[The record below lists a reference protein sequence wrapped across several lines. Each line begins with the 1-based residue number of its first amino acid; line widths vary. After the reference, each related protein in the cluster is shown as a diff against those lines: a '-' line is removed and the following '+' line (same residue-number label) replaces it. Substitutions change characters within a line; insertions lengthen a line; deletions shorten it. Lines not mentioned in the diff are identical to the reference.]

1 MSLNRKEKSFYHGL
15 YPGSFDPI
23 TYGHIDMVR
32 RFSNLFEKITLLV
45 ASSIHKKYWF
55 SLEERAEMAGEVLKK
70 FSNVKVD
77 KYKGLTTKYIKKKNI
92 SIVLRGIRSVTDF
105 SYERDLAVNNKKIFP
120 KMETLFLFSDTGTE
134 VVSTKWIKEIAFH
147 KGNLKDLVPPF
158 VQKKIE
164 QRILQGEK
172 I

>member
-1 MSLNRKEKSFYHGL
+1 MSTDKKEKPFYHGL

-32 RFSNLFEKITLLV
+32 RFANLFEKVTVLA

-55 SLEERAEMAGEVLKK
+55 SLEERAEMAKETLKA

-77 KYKGLTTKYIKKKNI
+77 QHKGLTTEYLKTKNI

-105 SYERDLAVNNKKIFP
+105 PYERDLAVNNKKIFP
-120 KMETLFLFSDTGTE
+120 KMETLFLFSETGTE

-147 KGNLKDLVPPF
+147 NGDLQNLVPPF
-158 VQKKIE
+158 VQQKIKE
-164 QRILQGEK
+164 RVLKGENL
-172 I
+172 